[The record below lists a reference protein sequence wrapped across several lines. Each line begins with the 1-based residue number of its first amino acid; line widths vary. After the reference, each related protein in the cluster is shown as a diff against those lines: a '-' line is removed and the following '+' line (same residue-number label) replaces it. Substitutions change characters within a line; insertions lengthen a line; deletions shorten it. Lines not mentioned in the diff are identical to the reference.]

1 MNSSAILKEIIMPA
15 YVFDVQK
22 LDHPAYGKHH
32 GISERDW
39 WLDFVYRVFTAAGYR
54 GSADSLL
61 PMSDALIKH
70 LDANSPARKTLPHAA
85 DCLERFKRSRLLL
98 GVVSNGDESL
108 IPTLKTHGL
117 YSYFDFVQYSAATGL
132 QKPDVRVYE
141 QALRVAGGVNPADAG
156 HIGDEL
162 ISDYFAPRKIG
173 MSSFL
178 MNATNRYTDDDLK
191 GVDKRCVVK
200 DLLELHQL
208 IDVKS

>member
-1 MNSSAILKEIIMPA
+1 MFLC
-15 YVFDVQK
+15 VQK
-22 LDHPAYGKHH
+22 RDHPAYGKHH

-39 WLDFVYRVFTAAGYR
+39 WRDFVYRVFTASGYA

-70 LDANSPARKTLPHAA
+70 LDANSPARETLPHAVE
-85 DCLERFKRSRLLL
+85 CLQRFKRSGLIL

-108 IPTLKTHGL
+108 IQTLKTHGL
-117 YSYFDFVQYSAATGL
+117 FSYFDFLQYSAMTGL
-132 QKPDVRVYE
+132 QKPDPKVYE
-141 QALRVAGGVNPADAG
+141 QALCAAGDVSAADAG
-156 HIGDEL
+156 HVGDEL

-173 MSSFL
+173 MSSFII
-178 MNATNRYTDDDLK
+178 NANNRYTDDDLK
-191 GVDKRCVVK
+191 DVDKNCVVK

>member
-1 MNSSAILKEIIMPA
+1 L
-15 YVFDVQK
+15 YVQK
-22 LDHPAYGKHH
+22 RDHPAYGKHH

-39 WLDFVYRVFTAAGYR
+39 WLDFVYRVFTAAGYS

-70 LDANSPARKTLPHAA
+70 LDANSPARETLPHVVE
-85 DCLERFKRSRLLL
+85 CLERFKRSGIML
-98 GVVSNGDESL
+98 GVVSNADEAM
-108 IPTLKTHGL
+108 IPTLKKHGL
-117 YSYFDFVQYSAATGL
+117 YSYFDFLQYSAATGL
-132 QKPDVRVYE
+132 EKPDPRVYKH
-141 QALRVAGGVNPADAG
+141 ALHVAGDVDPVDAG
-156 HIGDEL
+156 HVGDEL

-178 MNATNRYTDDDLK
+178 FDSNNRYTDDDLK
-191 GVDKRCVVK
+191 DVDKNCVVK